1 MQRMRRMQRSLRQWR
16 RPPPP
21 LSRLLPPVLLEMEMV
36 EMGIMEIM
44 AVVVVM
50 VIQLVVVV
58 EIMVITEKEIKME
71 EEMVV
76 VEVVP
81 RLPVSLHLIPNTWPV
96 TATHKLRPKTVLVV
110 VAVAVKDMVDIKI
123 AERSNSSSSTI
134 IIIIITI
141 RTENPQRVPPP
152 LHALDHHHLQRR
164 RPPPPTVAAGTPTRR
179 PLVERGSNRA
189 AALAVPVLELFLV
202 PTVLLEVQ
210 LEQRIAPL
218 AKTTPTPVS
227 WARPPPRP
235 PTATPS
241 RMTSTATG

>member
-1 MQRMRRMQRSLRQWR
+1 
-16 RPPPP
+16 
-21 LSRLLPPVLLEMEMV
+21 
-36 EMGIMEIM
+36 
-44 AVVVVM
+44 M
-50 VIQLVVVV
+50 VIQPVVVV

-76 VEVVP
+76 EVVP
-81 RLPVSLHLIPNTWPV
+81 RLPVSPHLIPNTWPV

-110 VAVAVKDMVDIKI
+110 VAVAVKDMVDIKL

-141 RTENPQRVPPP
+141 RIENPQRVPPP

-164 RPPPPTVAAGTPTRR
+164 PPPPPTVAAGTPTRR

-189 AALAVPVLELFLV
+189 AALAVPVLELFLG

-218 AKTTPTPVS
+218 AITTPTPVS